1 MSTVIKS
8 AQVTFGFATEA
19 ASEERKA
26 EERKRKVRKRN
37 IFDETVL
44 RALPAPA
51 SFINIRLSADTYSSV
66 RGGISLL
73 SFPKNINL
81 PFLNWYN
88 QSTNCSWKI
97 IQQNLIDLPPF
108 QNWYVVCLQQ
118 RDVDLQVSHYIWPD
132 WMSSWSFK
140 LISKYYRCTAV
151 WYIKADFI
159 AMYVGRGCP
168 FRRCKSKPVFL
179 CIRTQFVT

>member
-1 MSTVIKS
+1 MHACENNTNHEFVIETFPHLMICSKSKEGTNANVIKS

-19 ASEERKA
+19 ACEERKA

-81 PFLNWYN
+81 PFLNIDTTKV
-88 QSTNCSWKI
+88 QIALEKSSSKI
-97 IQQNLIDLPPF
+97 
-108 QNWYVVCLQQ
+108 
-118 RDVDLQVSHYIWPD
+118 
-132 WMSSWSFK
+132 
-140 LISKYYRCTAV
+140 
-151 WYIKADFI
+151 
-159 AMYVGRGCP
+159 
-168 FRRCKSKPVFL
+168 
-179 CIRTQFVT
+179 